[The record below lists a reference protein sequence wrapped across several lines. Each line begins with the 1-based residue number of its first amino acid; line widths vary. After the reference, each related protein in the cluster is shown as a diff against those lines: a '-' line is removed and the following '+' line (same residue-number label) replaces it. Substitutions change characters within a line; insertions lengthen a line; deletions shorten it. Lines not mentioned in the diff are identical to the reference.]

1 MPRLRALPPSLRVQG
16 ESRGVDAVLGKLNGG
31 QFWAK
36 NEYLRKGSFMTRN
49 KKKPNEKPIERRAVK
64 SSNVVS
70 VGFCP
75 ERKCVEVEYK
85 GGVYRYHDCNQAL
98 FDNLLKAQSIGKF
111 VHKHL
116 NPKKFTKI

>member
-1 MPRLRALPPSLRVQG
+1 
-16 ESRGVDAVLGKLNGG
+16 
-31 QFWAK
+31 
-36 NEYLRKGSFMTRN
+36 MTRKE
-49 KKKPNEKPIERRAVK
+49 KKSDDKPIQRKMVD

-85 GGVYRYHDCNQAL
+85 GGGVYRYHDCNQAL